1 MHIDNA
7 YKVSNFKFRLR
18 CCKTNLA
25 PPTSCRAFGSETAIV
40 IETIMHNMASKL
52 KVPSVQVSSLSFLPL
67 ENLIQLLLFKENQV
81 IKYIS
86 GLTDNAI

>member
-67 ENLIQLLLFKENQV
+67 EKPNPATVIQRKSGDQ
-81 IKYIS
+81 IYIR
-86 GLTDNAI
+86 TN